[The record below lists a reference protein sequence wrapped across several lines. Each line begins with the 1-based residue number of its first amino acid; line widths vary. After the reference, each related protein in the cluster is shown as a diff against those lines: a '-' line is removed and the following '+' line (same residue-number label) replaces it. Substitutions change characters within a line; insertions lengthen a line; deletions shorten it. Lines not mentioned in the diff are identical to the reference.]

1 MGGTDLKDS
10 IDTRNVLFGNALT
23 VSCKN
28 ITVDGKG
35 EISCIKYD
43 YWFAILTLL
52 FIYLPSVNVIATL
65 YGPLTVG
72 RVSLKKWGPVMAI
85 VGGIL
90 ALIGYFVE
98 VPAAAIMGWCFL
110 TQSFGILCLG
120 VINYFSGYYYGYPS
134 LFHYILFIPLLILSP
149 GIFICIKLLAI
160 FKVDNKL
167 LHSQSTYGSRGEAI
181 LEAAPQ
187 LGLQLYITDC
197 LMQ

>member
-10 IDTRNVLFGNALT
+10 IDTRNILFGNALT

-28 ITVDGKG
+28 FTVDGKG

-65 YGPLTVG
+65 YGPWTVG
-72 RVSLKKWGPVMAI
+72 RVSLKRWGPVMAI

-98 VPAAAIMGWCFL
+98 VPAVAIMGWCFL
-110 TQSFGILCLG
+110 TQSSAGAR
-120 VINYFSGYYYGYPS
+120 
-134 LFHYILFIPLLILSP
+134 LLLST
-149 GIFICIKLLAI
+149 
-160 FKVDNKL
+160 D
-167 LHSQSTYGSRGEAI
+167 YGSPSSSPSS
-181 LEAAPQ
+181 APS
-187 LGLQLYITDC
+187 Y
-197 LMQ
+197 